1 MKKIDKGNEIKQIVL
16 LVENKKHAEGL
27 LYQLLGKKII
37 ERQIEKIVQ
46 TDISNLVFLL
56 PLAADDLRNEIRKI
70 AINYPI
76 RIATENLEAKYSS
89 WQNLVQ
95 LKDKLEER
103 FFFALAVTE
112 DLTFLFEQM
121 RSWVGDLIM
130 SGQKI
135 KYELDLGSAKG
146 ENKYVTACSHLAMKD
161 YLYVTGNY
169 VVSQKFL
176 TFAQERM
183 FLHNNWQKVVHD
195 FCQEQVVKICEFAP
209 TEVMPPIEK
218 FESYGLVLAKKW
230 WPEIYQPEKINGV
243 MAPTVR
249 ITGEIIMEEGAK
261 VGEYSLIQGP
271 VYLGN
276 KVTVGNFCQLGP
288 NVFLEEEVEVD
299 HYSQIEEKCWRK
311 KRVINQFK
319 TKILDK

>member
-1 MKKIDKGNEIKQIVL
+1 VKKIDEGNEIKQVVL
-16 LVENKKHAEGL
+16 MVENKKHAEGL

-46 TDISNLVFLL
+46 TGINNLVFLL
-56 PLAADDLRNEIRKI
+56 PLAADDLRAEIRKI

-76 RIATENLEAKYSS
+76 RIATYNLEAKYSS
-89 WQNLVQ
+89 WQNLVRM
-95 LKDKLEER
+95 KDMFEER
-103 FFFALAVTE
+103 FFFASAVTV
-112 DLTFLFEQM
+112 DLIFLFEQM

-130 SGQKI
+130 SGQKE
-135 KYELDLGSAKG
+135 KYELDLGSVKG

-161 YLYVTGNY
+161 YLYLTGNY
-169 VVSQKFL
+169 VISLKFL

-183 FLHNNWQKVVHD
+183 FLHNNWQKVVHE

-218 FESYGLVLAKKW
+218 FENYGLALAKKW
-230 WPEIYQPEKINGV
+230 WLEVYQKNELKGEI
-243 MAPTVR
+243 APTVR
-249 ITGEIIMEEGAK
+249 MTGEVMTAEGAK

-271 VYLGN
+271 VYLGK
-276 KVTVGNFCQLGP
+276 KVIVGNFCQLGP
-288 NVFLEEEVEVD
+288 NLFLEEEVEID

-311 KRVINQFK
+311 KRVINQLK
-319 TKILDK
+319 MKVLDK

>member
-56 PLAADDLRNEIRKI
+56 PLAADDLRNDIRKI

-146 ENKYVTACSHLAMKD
+146 ENKYVTACSHLSMKD
-161 YLYVTGNY
+161 YLYLTGNY

-230 WPEIYQPEKINGV
+230 WAEIYQPLKMNGV
-243 MAPTVR
+243 IAPTVR
-249 ITGEIIMEEGAK
+249 ITGEVIIEEGAK

-288 NVFLEEEVEVD
+288 SVFLEEEVEID
-299 HYSQIEEKCWRK
+299 HYSQIEEKCWRR
-311 KRVINQFK
+311 KRVINQLK